1 MRTVALLLGFAA
13 AALAQEAPFLPES
26 VALMPGLSFDQRQAC
41 TRAIAGPLGTVG
53 NLGRRLAQIDGRL
66 REKIETA
73 EADTLRA
80 EAEQIRKRIGELFQ
94 AAEQGLREAGLDDAA
109 LARLK
114 AMPRGALREERY
126 GHRVALEI
134 PDLSGAQRSLLLAVV
149 SATDAG
155 QRALL
160 FQRNRIQP
168 SRDGAPVPDL
178 AEIHARLSA
187 QIYEIDKR
195 FWTVVAYALTP
206 PQRKALRTLLPPRYA
221 HHPDPRAEAL
231 ALEGLEAGQAGR
243 IHALFTE
250 HESETA
256 ADTAEM
262 RRNSVRLRDP
272 ALAREE
278 RQELQR
284 RNAEAET
291 RIRLL
296 REALGNAL
304 RTLLTPAQLEEWDS
318 LPPMMST
325 GERGRHPSVLLE
337 GVQLTEEQGARLRA
351 MGVELERAVR
361 EVRAAQAKERNA
373 LAADIGPESPQ
384 QMMMEMMDRQTQ
396 GGVVELLEAAGRMA
410 LLEVL
415 TPDQVGG
422 WVVAPRLE
430 S

>member
-1 MRTVALLLGFAA
+1 MRTLFLLVGLAA
-13 AALAQEAPFLPES
+13 AAAAQEAPFVPES
-26 VALMPGLSFDQRQAC
+26 VAMMPGLSFDQRQAC
-41 TRAIAGPLGTVG
+41 SRAIAGSLGAVG
-53 NLGRRLAQIDGRL
+53 NLGRRLALIDARL
-66 REKIETA
+66 KEKIEPA
-73 EADTLRA
+73 EATKLRA
-80 EAEQIRKRIGELFQ
+80 EAEEIHKRIVESFR

-109 LARLK
+109 IARLK

-126 GHRVALEI
+126 GHRVTLEA
-134 PDLSGAQRSLLLAVV
+134 PGLSDAQRNLLLAAV

-168 SRDGAPVPDL
+168 ARDGVPVPDL
-178 AEIHARLSA
+178 AEIHARLSS

-206 PQRKALRTLLPPRYA
+206 AQRKALRALLPPRYA
-221 HHPDPRAEAL
+221 YHIDPRAEAL
-231 ALEGLEAGQAGR
+231 ALDGLETGQAGR
-243 IHALFTE
+243 IHSLFTE

-256 ADTAEM
+256 ADAAEM

-272 ALAREE
+272 ALPKEE
-278 RQELQR
+278 RQDLQR
-284 RNAEAET
+284 RNGEADT

-296 REALGNAL
+296 REAMGTAL
-304 RTLLTPAQLEEWDS
+304 RALLTPEQLEEWDS

-337 GVQLTEEQGARLRA
+337 GVQLTELQSARLRRLGA
-351 MGVELERAVR
+351 ELEKAVR
-361 EVRAAQAKERNA
+361 EVRAGKAKERNA

-384 QMMMEMMDRQTQ
+384 QMMMEMMERQTQ
-396 GGVVELLEAAGRMA
+396 GGVVEVLEAAGRTA
-410 LLEVL
+410 LLEIL
-415 TPDQVGG
+415 TPDQVAG